1 MRQRWTSRLAVV
13 AAAGLLSLGTATAA
27 WAGTTLPIH
36 SSHVP
41 TTAAGFGSKSCTGP
55 FASLPAGKDGWHFV
69 LPNAS
74 GDDFTSLSA
83 TFSNGTTAVVTSKD
97 SAAPST
103 GTGWSGYI
111 DNAGASDKHVYLITD
126 AGWTL
131 TAASADVEGATADGY
146 FNLSHTCAGTPSSP
160 SPSPSTSTS
169 PSPSSSPEPSGTP
182 EPSDSPDPSGTPA
195 PSPSEPGLP
204 VTGTAVTGIVLAGLV
219 LVAGGAVTLFMVRRR
234 RDLPTEA

>member
-1 MRQRWTSRLAVV
+1 MPTK
-13 AAAGLLSLGTATAA
+13 AT
-27 WAGTTLPIH
+27 G
-36 SSHVP
+36 
-41 TTAAGFGSKSCTGP
+41 KECTGP

-74 GDDFTSLSA
+74 GDDFNSLSA

-131 TAASADVEGATADGY
+131 TAASADVEGATADAY
-146 FNLSHTCAGTPSSP
+146 FNLSHTCGGTP
-160 SPSPSTSTS
+160 TS
-169 PSPSSSPEPSGTP
+169 PSPSASTSPSASASPSATP
-182 EPSDSPDPSGTPA
+182 QPSDSPDPSGTPGTT